1 MESLQPPLLKRL
13 STTHWA
19 VIDCAAAVL
28 VMAGS
33 TLLWQGTAHADG
45 PKLADLLIAVLSLL
59 AVAFRRRWPLAALA
73 GVVTVGTVATFVR
86 GGPVPLVAVAFAM
99 YVIPQRS
106 RRREALRVL
115 AATLLV
121 MVPTAGLTGFL
132 QLPYGPPTRHSAALL
147 VESALLV
154 TVAWTI
160 GYAVQ
165 QQRLYT
171 DSLHAQAE
179 QRAQEQLAEARRAA
193 GEERLR
199 IARELHDVVAH
210 TMSVIA
216 VQAGVANHVAAER
229 PDEARR
235 ALSSIEETSRGA
247 LREMRAMLG
256 ILRGEENSGQPSQG
270 GAGTAPAPGLA
281 DLGALVERTA
291 EAGVRVDLEVCGER
305 PELSAGLELAAFR
318 VVQEAVTNVIKHA
331 AVERCRVAVM
341 YHPDAVT
348 VEITDDGVGDGWD
361 AGKGIGWPVA
371 SHGIVGMRE
380 RVGMYG
386 GAFRAGPRPGGGF
399 QVTARF
405 PATTTGVS
413 L

>member
-1 MESLQPPLLKRL
+1 MESLRPPLLKRL
-13 STTHWA
+13 STRHRV

-28 VMAGS
+28 AMAGS
-33 TLLWQGTAHADG
+33 TLLWQGS
-45 PKLADLLIAVLSLL
+45 ADLGGLNPVDVLVAVLALL
-59 AVAFRRRWPLAALA
+59 AVAFRRRWPRAVLAA
-73 GVVTVGTVATFVR
+73 VVTAGAVATFAR
-86 GGPVPLVAVAFAM
+86 GGPVPLVAVAFVM
-99 YVIPQRS
+99 YVVPQRS
-106 RRREALRVL
+106 PRRQALRVL

-121 MVPTAGLTGFL
+121 MVPAAGLTGFL
-132 QLPYGPPTRHSAALL
+132 DLPYGPPTRHSPALV

-165 QQRLYT
+165 QQRLYA
-171 DSLHAQAE
+171 DSLRTRAE
-179 QRAQEQLAEARRAA
+179 QRVQEQLAGARRAA

-229 PDEARR
+229 PEEARR

-256 ILRGEENSGQPSQG
+256 ILRGEEGSGHPGRG

-281 DLGALVERTA
+281 DLAALVGRAA
-291 EAGVRVDLEVCGER
+291 EAGVQVALEVRGER
-305 PELSAGLELAAFR
+305 PELSPGLDLAAFR

-331 AVERCRVAVM
+331 AVERCRVAVT
-341 YHPDAVT
+341 YRPDAVMLE
-348 VEITDDGVGDGWD
+348 VTDDG
-361 AGKGIGWPVA
+361 AGTDEGSGQGASRPVA
-371 SHGIVGMRE
+371 AHGIVGMRE

-386 GAFRAGPRPGGGF
+386 GEFRAGPRPGRGF
-399 QVTARF
+399 QVSARF
-405 PATTTGVS
+405 PFPTTGGS

>member
-1 MESLQPPLLKRL
+1 MESLRPPLLKRL
-13 STTHWA
+13 SMTHWA
-19 VIDCAAAVL
+19 LIDCAAAVL
-28 VMAGS
+28 AMAGS
-33 TLLWQGTAHADG
+33 TLLWQGTA
-45 PKLADLLIAVLSLL
+45 DLGGLNLVDVLTAVLSLL
-59 AVAFRRRWPLAALA
+59 AVAFRRRWPRAVLAS
-73 GVVTVGTVATFVR
+73 VVIVGTVATFVR
-86 GGPVPLVAVAFAM
+86 GGPVPLVAVAFVM
-99 YVIPQRS
+99 YVIPQRLP
-106 RRREALRVL
+106 RRGALRVL
-115 AATLLV
+115 AASLLV

-132 QLPYGPPTRHSAALL
+132 DLPYGQPTRHSAAL
-147 VESALLV
+147 VIESALLV

-171 DSLHAQAE
+171 DSLRTRAE
-179 QRAQEQLAEARRAA
+179 QRVQEQLAEARRAA

-229 PDEARR
+229 PDETRR

-256 ILRGEENSGQPSQG
+256 ILRSEENSGQPGQG

-281 DLGALVERTA
+281 DLAALVDRTA
-291 EAGVRVDLEVCGER
+291 EAGVQVDLEVRGER
-305 PELSAGLELAAFR
+305 PELSPGLDLAAFR
-318 VVQEAVTNVIKHA
+318 VVQEAITNVIKHA
-331 AVERCRVAVM
+331 AVERCRVAVT
-341 YHPDAVT
+341 YHPDAVM
-348 VEITDDGVGDGWD
+348 VEVTDDGVGTSRD
-361 AGKGIGWPVA
+361 AEKGGARPVTG
-371 SHGIVGMRE
+371 HGIVGMRE

-386 GAFRAGPRPGGGF
+386 GEFRAGPRPGRGF
-399 QVTARF
+399 QVAARF
-405 PATTTGVS
+405 PSTTTGVS